1 MKKIITLLLALAIGF
16 GLKAQCPLTQAV
28 DFTATDIHGTEVHL
42 FDILNSGQYVLIDFF
57 FTTCGPCQQATPKVT
72 ESYYA
77 MGCNMHDVFYIEIA
91 TGDSETNCLN
101 WVNTYGIEY
110 PTISGTAGGTGI
122 CSTYQIGA
130 FPSVILI
137 APNRQIVIQ
146 DLWPINNAQSIITAL
161 EAQGLQQHD
170 CNGTT
175 YHPLVGISVAQV
187 METEVTATFTPNED
201 CVSYAYMLAT
211 ENEMQEWTSSTG
223 IGLPEY
229 LWNYGIHNSGVFTHW
244 FSNLTPNTEYVIYA
258 VSVDINGSLGEVVQE
273 AVTTLPSS
281 STHGYVDLG
290 LPSGL
295 LWAICNVGANA
306 TEEYGDYFAWGET
319 QPKDD
324 YSWNTYQYSNGIY
337 GNALTKYCTNSSYG
351 YNGFTDNLTILLPED
366 DAATANWGNDWRMPT
381 KEEWQELCNNTTVI
395 WTIQNG
401 VRGRLFTAANGN
413 SLFLPAAGFRTD
425 DLHYY
430 AGSFGDYWSSSLNTD
445 VPDGAWGLDFG
456 SGNEYN
462 LSGYSRACGF
472 TVRPVRAGV
481 QNYAPTGAING
492 LFSVG
497 EGQQVYFSQGN
508 LQYHAT
514 SNIWRFALNQFDC
527 VGEDNSNISPTYNGW
542 IDLFGWGTGN
552 NPTNS
557 STNGEEYN
565 TFNEWGNNIITNG
578 DNTTVW
584 RTLTN
589 EEWQYLYFERNT
601 ASGIRFVLA
610 RVDNRCG
617 LVLLPDSWSSSIYNL
632 NNVNNVWGYNDNIIT
647 ASVWASVFE
656 PNGAV
661 FLPAAGGREEGTI
674 IEGLDWNGEYWSS
687 TPSYYNPFHT
697 WFHGSNIGT
706 DTGHPSYYGK
716 SVRLVHPVGSAATY
730 TISAT
735 ANPSNGGTVTGGG
748 TYNQDATCTL
758 TATANIGY
766 SFVNWTENGMV
777 VSDNSVYAFT
787 VTGNRN
793 LIANFEYV
801 SSESYVITATAN
813 PAEGGRIVFG
823 TEGQTLL
830 FEPFEEYTVG
840 NKIAAGAIAAG
851 HDWWTTWSNSPG
863 SNEDGTIANYD
874 GTQCGHFTYYSDQ
887 VLLLGDEDTG
897 VYDLEFDILV
907 PEGKNGYFSILHH
920 FAGGGSIWAMQCY
933 LHMLNDGQNS
943 TQAPGHGTIHAGSNG
958 TADLPC
964 VYDAWMHFRLHVDA
978 DNNVA
983 SCYYTAPG
991 EEEMFVCEWQWSLDS
1006 FGENVTNRNLA
1017 AMDFFP
1023 SENAATSEFY
1033 LDNINF
1039 SRSRSESVPEASG
1052 GTLRTSGTYEAG
1064 STCIMTAIANPGYTF
1079 TGWTK
1084 DGVVVSTTSTYS
1096 FTVTEN
1102 ATYIANFSE
1111 SQGEITQTTDLAQGW
1126 NWWSTYVEQDGIDGL
1141 AMLEE
1146 SLGENG
1152 YQIKSQTDFVTN
1164 YGSMWFGMLSS
1175 ITNEET
1181 YMIDNTTS
1189 CQIEMTGAPVTPSDH
1204 PITVSSGWN
1213 WIGYPCTNT
1222 MSVSEAFSGYTPANG
1237 DQVKSQSDY
1246 AIYYSGMWIG
1256 QLQSITPGTGL
1267 MYLSNNATST
1277 TLVYPDGGRSTEI
1290 PTLPK
1295 ATHWTNDIHAYPHN
1309 MTVMAVVELNDE
1321 ELNSENYELAAFA
1334 NGECR
1339 GSVKLTYVEPLDR
1352 HVAFLTIAGN
1362 DAVELAFRLYDAETG
1377 VEYYDA
1383 EESLSFTVNAIVGEP
1398 EDVFVV
1404 HFRGTTG
1411 MDELS
1416 SSVQVY
1422 PNPVKGGEQFSIRM
1436 KAESKSP
1443 IQVEL
1448 VNAMG
1453 VETLRATSAQMPAM
1467 LTAPSVAGVYTLR
1480 ITVEGKGTVVRKLL
1494 VK

>member
-687 TPSYYNPFHT
+687 TPSYYNPFHA

-766 SFVNWTENGMV
+766 SFVNWTENG
-777 VSDNSVYAFT
+777 D
-787 VTGNRN
+787 
-793 LIANFEYV
+793 
-801 SSESYVITATAN
+801 
-813 PAEGGRIVFG
+813 
-823 TEGQTLL
+823 
-830 FEPFEEYTVG
+830 
-840 NKIAAGAIAAG
+840 
-851 HDWWTTWSNSPG
+851 
-863 SNEDGTIANYD
+863 
-874 GTQCGHFTYYSDQ
+874 
-887 VLLLGDEDTG
+887 
-897 VYDLEFDILV
+897 
-907 PEGKNGYFSILHH
+907 
-920 FAGGGSIWAMQCY
+920 
-933 LHMLNDGQNS
+933 
-943 TQAPGHGTIHAGSNG
+943 
-958 TADLPC
+958 
-964 VYDAWMHFRLHVDA
+964 
-978 DNNVA
+978 
-983 SCYYTAPG
+983 
-991 EEEMFVCEWQWSLDS
+991 
-1006 FGENVTNRNLA
+1006 
-1017 AMDFFP
+1017 
-1023 SENAATSEFY
+1023 
-1033 LDNINF
+1033 
-1039 SRSRSESVPEASG
+1039 
-1052 GTLRTSGTYEAG
+1052 
-1064 STCIMTAIANPGYTF
+1064 
-1079 TGWTK
+1079 
-1084 DGVVVSTTSTYS
+1084 VVSTNASYS
-1096 FTVTEN
+1096 FTVAGN
-1102 ATYIANFSE
+1102 RSLVANFLGENSCVITFDLYDSYGDGWNGNTLVVTDDSGSSSE
-1111 SQGEITQTTDLAQGW
+1111 LTFEDGSSSTQILMFVNGSHVTLTWIEGSWMGECSFTISYSSGDVIYHGENLNGDFMYEFDVNCNGSSDITQTTDLAQGW

-1146 SLGENG
+1146 SLGTNG

-1267 MYLSNNATST
+1267 MYLSNNTTST

-1309 MTVMAVVELNDE
+1309 MTVMAVVELDDV
-1321 ELNSENYELAAFA
+1321 ELTTDNYELAAFDA

-1339 GSVKLTYVEPLDR
+1339 GSAKLTYVEPLNR
-1352 HVAFLTIAGN
+1352 YVAFLTIAGN
-1362 DAVELAFRLYDAETG
+1362 DAVELGFRLYDAETG
-1377 VEYYDA
+1377 AEYYDA
-1383 EESLSFTVNAIVGEP
+1383 EESLSFAVNATIGEP

-1411 MDELS
+1411 MDELA

-1422 PNPVKGGEQFSIRM
+1422 PNPVNGGEQFSIGVN
-1436 KAESKSP
+1436 AESKAP
-1443 IQVEL
+1443 VRVEI

-1453 VETLRATSAQMPAM
+1453 VETLRATSTQMPAM
-1467 LTAPSVAGVYTLR
+1467 LTAPSVAGVYTMR
-1480 ITVEGKGTVVRKLL
+1480 ITVEGKGTVVRKLV